1 MSEIAWY
8 ALKDTS
14 KVNSPSLLVYPE
26 RIEENIRTMVS
37 ISGSV
42 SNLRPHIKT
51 HKMAEIV
58 QMQQRHGIQKFK
70 CATIAEAELLGQC
83 GAKDI
88 LLAMQVVGAN
98 IDRFFTL
105 MDTFPKS
112 KFSTLVDNEVTLLQI
127 AKKASEI
134 NKIAGLYLDINSGMN
149 RTGCVPDERAAALY
163 GSMEN
168 NSNIAARGLHTYDG
182 HIRNSNIQ
190 ERTEICDA
198 AFQKVLD
205 LKDTVKKKGIIVP
218 DIIAGGSP
226 TFPIHGKRTG
236 ADASP
241 GTTLLWD
248 AHYAD
253 CFPDMP
259 FLNAAVLFIRIIS
272 KPAEN
277 ILCFDLGHK
286 SVAPE
291 MSFPRVKIFGLE
303 DSEQIGQSEEHLVVQ
318 TQRAAEFEVG
328 DGFYAIPMHICPTVA
343 KYEEVF
349 TVSDRE
355 VTGSWKVAA
364 RNQKI
369 TI

>member
-1 MSEIAWY
+1 MPENTWY
-8 ALKDTS
+8 ALKDAS
-14 KVNSPSLLVYPE
+14 EVNSPSLLVYPD

-58 QMQQRHGIQKFK
+58 KMQQRHGIQKFK

-83 GAKDI
+83 DAHDI
-88 LLAMQVVGAN
+88 LLAMQPVGAN
-98 IDRFFTL
+98 ITRFFSL
-105 MDTFPKS
+105 MDAFPKS
-112 KFSTLVDNEVTLLQI
+112 RFSTLVDNETTLSQI
-127 AKKASEI
+127 AQKASEV
-134 NKIAGLYLDINSGMN
+134 NKIAALYLDINSGMN
-149 RTGCVPDERAAALY
+149 RTGCIPDEGAVSLY
-163 GSMEN
+163 SSMEN
-168 NSNIAARGLHTYDG
+168 NPNIAARGFHAYDG
-182 HIRNSNIQ
+182 HIHISNLQ
-190 ERTEICDA
+190 ERTEVCDK

-205 LKDTVKKKGIIVP
+205 LKDAVKKNGITVP

-226 TFPIHGKRTG
+226 SFPIHGKRKG
-236 ADASP
+236 VDASP

-248 AHYAD
+248 ARYGEL
-253 CFPDMP
+253 FPDMP
-259 FLNAAVLFIRIIS
+259 FLHAAVLFIRIIS

-286 SVAPE
+286 SVACE
-291 MSFPRVKIFGLE
+291 MGFPRVQILGLE

-318 TQRAAEFEVG
+318 TQRADEFEVG
-328 DGFYAIPMHICPTVA
+328 DGFYAIPIHICPTVA
-343 KYEEVF
+343 KYEEVL
-349 TVSDRE
+349 TVSDGE

>member
-1 MSEIAWY
+1 MSENSWY

-14 KVNSPSLLVYPE
+14 EVNSPSLLVYPE

-51 HKMAEIV
+51 HKMTKIV

-83 GAKDI
+83 GAHDI
-88 LLAMQVVGAN
+88 LLAMQPVGAN
-98 IDRFFTL
+98 INRFFSLT
-105 MDTFPKS
+105 DVFPKS
-112 KFSTLVDNEVTLLQI
+112 HFSTLVDNEVTLSQI
-127 AKKASEI
+127 AQKAAEKG
-134 NKIAGLYLDINSGMN
+134 KIASLYLDVNSGMN
-149 RTGCVPDERAAALY
+149 RTGCIPDERAAALY
-163 GSMEN
+163 GAMETN
-168 NSNIAARGLHTYDG
+168 PNIAARGLHVYDG

-190 ERTEICDA
+190 ERSEVCDT

-205 LKDTVKKKGIIVP
+205 LKDAIKKIGIIVP

-226 TFPIHGKRTG
+226 SFPIHAKRKG
-236 ADASP
+236 VDASP

-248 AHYAD
+248 ARYAEL
-253 CFPDMP
+253 FPDMP
-259 FLNAAVLFIRIIS
+259 FLHAAVLFIRIIS

-291 MSFPRVKIFGLE
+291 MDFPRVKILGLE
-303 DSEQIGQSEEHLVVQ
+303 HSKQVGQSEEHLVVQ
-318 TQRAAEFEVG
+318 TQRADEFDVG
-328 DGFYAIPMHICPTVA
+328 DGFYAIPIHICPTVA
-343 KYEEVF
+343 KYEEVL
-349 TVSDRE
+349 TISGGM
-355 VTGSWKVAA
+355 VTGSWKVDA

>member
-1 MSEIAWY
+1 MSKNSWY
-8 ALKDTS
+8 TLNDS
-14 KVNSPSLLVYPE
+14 SGVNSPSLLIYPE
-26 RIEENIRTMVS
+26 RIEENIRTMIS

-88 LLAMQVVGAN
+88 LLAMQPVGAN
-98 IDRFFTL
+98 INRFFSL
-105 MDTFPKS
+105 MDAFPES
-112 KFSTLVDNEVTLLQI
+112 RFSTLVDNETTLSQI
-127 AKKASEI
+127 AQKASEV
-134 NKIAGLYLDINSGMN
+134 NKIAALYLDINSGMN
-149 RTGCVPDERAAALY
+149 RTGCIPDERAVSLY
-163 GSMEN
+163 SSMEN
-168 NSNIAARGLHTYDG
+168 NPSIVARGFHAYDG
-182 HIRNSNIQ
+182 HIHNSNIQ
-190 ERTEICDA
+190 ERTEVCDK
-198 AFQKVLD
+198 AFQKVLN
-205 LKDTVKKKGIIVP
+205 LKDAVKKNGIIVP

-226 TFPIHGKRTG
+226 SFPIHAKRTG
-236 ADASP
+236 VDVSP

-248 AHYAD
+248 ARYAEL
-253 CFPDMP
+253 FPDMP
-259 FLNAAVLFIRIIS
+259 FLHAAVLFIRIIS

-291 MSFPRVKIFGLE
+291 MGFPKVKILGLE

-318 TQRAAEFEVG
+318 TQRANEFEVG
-328 DGFYAIPMHICPTVA
+328 DGFYAIPVHICPTVA

-349 TVSDRE
+349 TVSDGE
-355 VTGSWKVAA
+355 VTDSWKVAA